1 MMSILGKT
9 NNFIIIMSRNILLI
23 LSIYF
28 FQITLYAQ
36 ESTTISDQSEN
47 LVEEI
52 KGPLY
57 FNSRLTLLNNLA
69 YCYSITGDKKK
80 ALEIY

>member
-1 MMSILGKT
+1 
-9 NNFIIIMSRNILLI
+9 MSRNILLI

-52 KGPLY
+52 KI
-57 FNSRLTLLNNLA
+57 N
-69 YCYSITGDKKK
+69 IQ
-80 ALEIY
+80 